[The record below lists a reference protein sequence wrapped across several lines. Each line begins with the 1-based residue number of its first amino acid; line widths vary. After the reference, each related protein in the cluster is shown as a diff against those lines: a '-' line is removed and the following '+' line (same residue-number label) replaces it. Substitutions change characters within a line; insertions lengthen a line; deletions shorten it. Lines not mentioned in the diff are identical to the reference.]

1 MDKIEIYHYLKRQN
15 IAYEITEHKAVF
27 NMEEADA
34 VDLPY
39 PEWGAKNLFVRDDK
53 KRNYYLITMKG
64 NKRVDLKAFRRQR
77 GLRALSFA
85 SAEELFDIMKLIP
98 GAVTPLG
105 ILNDAE
111 HRVQVFMDVEFVGNK
126 IGVHPN
132 DNTATVWMQAD
143 DLMKIIA
150 PDILFDIKRTKFFN
164 ENVKEIYIMP
174 KKFRELMAEGGYD
187 SSDVILRKWKQR
199 NLLDCDPGKN
209 NRKKVINGFS
219 SRVHV
224 VLVEQDGCQS
234 ESEVQK
240 RERKILSRTMGRVPN
255 TAVHDLFSED

>member
-1 MDKIEIYHYLKRQN
+1 MLLICRIQS
-15 IAYEITEHKAVF
+15 
-27 NMEEADA
+27 
-34 VDLPY
+34 
-39 PEWGAKNLFVRDDK
+39 GATKNLFVRDDK

-85 SAEELFDIMKLIP
+85 AAEELFDIMKLIP

-143 DLMKIIA
+143 DLMKIIQ
-150 PDILFDIKRTKFFN
+150 KHGNT
-164 ENVKEIYIMP
+164 
-174 KKFRELMAEGGYD
+174 
-187 SSDVILRKWKQR
+187 
-199 NLLDCDPGKN
+199 
-209 NRKKVINGFS
+209 
-219 SRVHV
+219 
-224 VLVEQDGCQS
+224 VEYAC
-234 ESEVQK
+234 
-240 RERKILSRTMGRVPN
+240 I
-255 TAVHDLFSED
+255 

>member
-34 VDLPY
+34 GDLPY

-85 SAEELFDIMKLIP
+85 AAEELFDIMKLIP

-143 DLMKIIA
+143 DLMKIIQ
-150 PDILFDIKRTKFFN
+150 KHGNT
-164 ENVKEIYIMP
+164 
-174 KKFRELMAEGGYD
+174 
-187 SSDVILRKWKQR
+187 
-199 NLLDCDPGKN
+199 
-209 NRKKVINGFS
+209 
-219 SRVHV
+219 
-224 VLVEQDGCQS
+224 VEYAC
-234 ESEVQK
+234 
-240 RERKILSRTMGRVPN
+240 I
-255 TAVHDLFSED
+255 

>member
-1 MDKIEIYHYLKRQN
+1 MLLICRIQSGALKIYLFAT
-15 IAYEITEHKAVF
+15 I
-27 NMEEADA
+27 
-34 VDLPY
+34 
-39 PEWGAKNLFVRDDK
+39 K

-85 SAEELFDIMKLIP
+85 AAEELFDIMKLIP

-143 DLMKIIA
+143 DLMKIIQ
-150 PDILFDIKRTKFFN
+150 KHGNT
-164 ENVKEIYIMP
+164 
-174 KKFRELMAEGGYD
+174 
-187 SSDVILRKWKQR
+187 
-199 NLLDCDPGKN
+199 
-209 NRKKVINGFS
+209 
-219 SRVHV
+219 
-224 VLVEQDGCQS
+224 VEYAC
-234 ESEVQK
+234 
-240 RERKILSRTMGRVPN
+240 I
-255 TAVHDLFSED
+255 

>member
-85 SAEELFDIMKLIP
+85 AAEELFDIMKLTDTRCRYAAWYSKRCRTQSSSLH
-98 GAVTPLG
+98 GRG
-105 ILNDAE
+105 IC
-111 HRVQVFMDVEFVGNK
+111 
-126 IGVHPN
+126 
-132 DNTATVWMQAD
+132 
-143 DLMKIIA
+143 
-150 PDILFDIKRTKFFN
+150 
-164 ENVKEIYIMP
+164 
-174 KKFRELMAEGGYD
+174 
-187 SSDVILRKWKQR
+187 RK
-199 NLLDCDPGKN
+199 
-209 NRKKVINGFS
+209 
-219 SRVHV
+219 
-224 VLVEQDGCQS
+224 
-234 ESEVQK
+234 
-240 RERKILSRTMGRVPN
+240 
-255 TAVHDLFSED
+255 

>member
-53 KRNYYLITMKG
+53 NVLLFDNDEREQASRFESVSQATWS
-64 NKRVDLKAFRRQR
+64 ACTF
-77 GLRALSFA
+77 FA
-85 SAEELFDIMKLIP
+85 AAEELFDIMKLIP

-132 DNTATVWMQAD
+132 DNTATV
-143 DLMKIIA
+143 
-150 PDILFDIKRTKFFN
+150 
-164 ENVKEIYIMP
+164 
-174 KKFRELMAEGGYD
+174 
-187 SSDVILRKWKQR
+187 
-199 NLLDCDPGKN
+199 
-209 NRKKVINGFS
+209 
-219 SRVHV
+219 
-224 VLVEQDGCQS
+224 
-234 ESEVQK
+234 
-240 RERKILSRTMGRVPN
+240 
-255 TAVHDLFSED
+255 

>member
-1 MDKIEIYHYLKRQN
+1 MPSWNNCFPKTKAGYWLRNKRW
-15 IAYEITEHKAVF
+15 
-27 NMEEADA
+27 
-34 VDLPY
+34 Y
-39 PEWGAKNLFVRDDK
+39 PEWGTKNLFVRDDK

-85 SAEELFDIMKLIP
+85 AAEELFDIMKLIP

-143 DLMKIIA
+143 DLMKIIQ
-150 PDILFDIKRTKFFN
+150 KHGNT
-164 ENVKEIYIMP
+164 
-174 KKFRELMAEGGYD
+174 
-187 SSDVILRKWKQR
+187 
-199 NLLDCDPGKN
+199 
-209 NRKKVINGFS
+209 
-219 SRVHV
+219 
-224 VLVEQDGCQS
+224 VEYAC
-234 ESEVQK
+234 
-240 RERKILSRTMGRVPN
+240 I
-255 TAVHDLFSED
+255 

>member
-1 MDKIEIYHYLKRQN
+1 
-15 IAYEITEHKAVF
+15 
-27 NMEEADA
+27 MEEADA

-85 SAEELFDIMKLIP
+85 AAEELFDIMKLIP

-126 IGVHPN
+126 IGVHP
-132 DNTATVWMQAD
+132 MIIQQPFGCR
-143 DLMKIIA
+143 LMI
-150 PDILFDIKRTKFFN
+150 
-164 ENVKEIYIMP
+164 
-174 KKFRELMAEGGYD
+174 
-187 SSDVILRKWKQR
+187 
-199 NLLDCDPGKN
+199 
-209 NRKKVINGFS
+209 
-219 SRVHV
+219 
-224 VLVEQDGCQS
+224 
-234 ESEVQK
+234 
-240 RERKILSRTMGRVPN
+240 
-255 TAVHDLFSED
+255 